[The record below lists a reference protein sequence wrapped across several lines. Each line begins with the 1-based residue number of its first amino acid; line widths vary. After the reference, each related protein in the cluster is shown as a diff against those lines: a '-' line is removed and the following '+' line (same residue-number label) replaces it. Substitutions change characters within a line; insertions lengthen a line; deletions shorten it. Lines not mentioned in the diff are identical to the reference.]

1 MRLLDLPVAR
11 PVLAACVNLLLIAI
25 GVGAALVLPVREY
38 PDIDPPVVS
47 VSVIYR
53 GAPAEVVEREVTKVV
68 EDNLSGIDD
77 IRLIRSLSRDET
89 AQVTVEFRAGANL
102 DAAAADVR
110 DRVSAVRRDL
120 PVGIEEP
127 VIEKASADDFPM
139 MYISVRAERLD
150 PAELTD
156 IADRVMVDALGTV
169 PGVARVQIGGEK
181 RYAMRIW
188 LDRQA
193 MAARGITAGDV
204 AARLRAENLEVPAG
218 RLETGRQEVTLRAV
232 TRFTEP
238 RQFAALV
245 LREGA
250 AATDSA
256 GGTAAVPA
264 FPASSPPATSG
275 RVLLGDVARV
285 EIGVEEYRTGFR
297 LDGRDAISLGVIRQ
311 SNANTLEVARGVREA
326 LERLRPLLPQG
337 IEASIGYDES
347 VFISET
353 LWNVAVTLA
362 QTIGVIVLV
371 IYVFLGSFRA
381 TLIPAA
387 TIPAS
392 VIPAAAVA
400 AGFGYSINVLTVLA
414 VVLAIGLCVDDAVVI
429 LENVRRRQQREKEP
443 AVLAAARAT
452 RQLGAAVFSTA
463 AVLLAVIVPLAFLG
477 GNVGRLFREF
487 AVVLAAIVAASTL
500 SAITLGPMLSARLF
514 RVFDRGEER
523 PGLVARWGSRGLEW
537 IAARYRRG
545 LDASLDHPLV
555 AALSGVALAGL
566 GVAAFLALPSELA
579 PNEDRGAVSV
589 VVEAPEGA
597 SFEQTAEKVAEIE
610 RLLGDYI
617 GEDRPVEQVLAI
629 LVPGRGGTQGPANTA
644 RLILRLKPW
653 DRREMGQVEL
663 QQELQGRL
671 AAIPGVRAFAVNP
684 PKLGQRTRGRQL
696 QFVVSGTQRDEV
708 VAWSRTVLDRAR
720 GMEGLLALDTNYKDS
735 KPQMELRL
743 DRDRASALGVTAQD
757 VGDALGILFGS
768 LEVTRYSDRGEEYE
782 VVLQAR
788 PEDRRAPDDL
798 SNVFVRAR
806 AAGNR
811 LVPLSSVVSAAEVG
825 APRELQRVDRLP
837 AVTVEANL
845 TPALALGDALERL
858 DGIAAAE
865 LPGTAR
871 IRYLGESLDL
881 RETGLTVFLILGMV
895 MVLAYLVLAGQ
906 FESFLHPLVVLATAP
921 LAVAGGLV
929 SLWAFG
935 LTFNIY
941 SQIGMVLLV
950 GLAAKNGILI
960 VEFANQLRDE
970 GKEARGAVTEASA
983 ARLRP
988 ILMTSVAT
996 VIGALPLAF
1005 ASGAGAESQT
1015 ILGLVTTGGLTLGT
1029 LLTLFVVPAL
1039 YLLVA
1044 RVAPS
1049 PGAVAEELRRLEE
1062 APERAGNKAEVPA
1075 GAE

>member
-1 MRLLDLPVAR
+1 MRLLDLPVTR
-11 PVLAACVNLLLIAI
+11 PVLAACLNLLLIAI
-25 GVGAALVLPVREY
+25 GVGAAFTLPVREY

-47 VSVIYR
+47 ISVIYR
-53 GAPAEVVEREVTKVV
+53 GAPAEVVEREVTKIV

-77 IRLIRSLSRDET
+77 VRLIRSQSRDET
-89 AQVTVEFRAGANL
+89 AQITVEFQAGADL
-102 DAAAADVR
+102 DGAAADVR

-120 PVGIEEP
+120 PAGIEDP

-139 MYISVRAERLD
+139 MYLSVRAEKLD

-169 PGVARVQIGGEK
+169 PGVARVQIGGER

-193 MAARGITAGDV
+193 MAARGITAADV
-204 AARLRAENLEVPAG
+204 ADRLRAENLEVPAG
-218 RLETGRQEVTLRAV
+218 RLETGRQEITLRAV

-238 RQFAALV
+238 RQFAELV
-245 LREGA
+245 LREGTPA
-250 AATDSA
+250 APGA
-256 GGTAAVPA
+256 P
-264 FPASSPPATSG
+264 SG
-275 RVLLGDVARV
+275 RVRLGDVARV

-297 LDGRDAISLGVIRQ
+297 LDGQDAISLGVVRQ
-311 SNANTLEVARGVREA
+311 SNANTLEVAQGVRAA
-326 LERLRPLLPQG
+326 LERLRPLLPEG
-337 IEASIGYDES
+337 IQVEIGYDES

-353 LWNVAVTLA
+353 LWNVATTLV
-362 QTIGVIVLV
+362 QTVGVIVFV
-371 IYVFLGSFRA
+371 IYLFLGSFRA
-381 TLIPAA
+381 TIIPAA

-392 VIPAAAVA
+392 IIPAAAVA
-400 AGFGYSINVLTVLA
+400 AAFGYSINVLTILA

-429 LENVRRRQQREKEP
+429 LENVRRRQQQEKEK

-452 RQLGAAVFSTA
+452 RQLGAAVFATS
-463 AVLLAVIVPLAFLG
+463 AVLLAVIVPLGFLQ
-477 GNVGRLFREF
+477 GNIGRLFREF
-487 AVVLAAIVAASTL
+487 AVVLAAIVAVSTL
-500 SAITLGPMLSARLF
+500 SAMTLGPMLSSRLF
-514 RVFDRGEER
+514 RAFDGREEK
-523 PGLVARWGSRGLEW
+523 PGLVARWG
-537 IAARYRRG
+537 ARG
-545 LDASLDHPLV
+545 LDWTAKRYRSGLEASVSHPW
-555 AALSGVALAGL
+555 AAVLAGVVLAGL
-566 GVAAFLALPSELA
+566 GVGAFLSLPSELA
-579 PNEDRGAVSV
+579 PNEDRGAVSI

-597 SFEQTAEKVAEIE
+597 SYEQTTRKVEEIE
-610 RLLGDYI
+610 AMLQAYI
-617 GEDRPVEQVLAI
+617 GEDKPVEQVLGI
-629 LVPGRGGTQGPANTA
+629 VVPGRGGTQGPANTA

-653 DRREMGQVEL
+653 DERETGQVEL
-663 QQELQGRL
+663 QRELQGKL

-684 PKLGQRTRGRQL
+684 PKLGQRTRGRQV
-696 QFVVSGTQRDEV
+696 QFVITGTERRQVIE
-708 VAWSRTVLDRAR
+708 WSRTVLGEAR
-720 GMEGLLALDTNYKDS
+720 SVNGFVALDTNYKDT
-735 KPQMELRL
+735 KPQIELRL
-743 DRDRASALGVTAQD
+743 DRDRASAIGVTAQD
-757 VGDALGILFGS
+757 VGDALQILFGS

-788 PEDRRAPDDL
+788 PEDRRGPEDL
-798 SNVFVRAR
+798 ANVFVRAR
-806 AAGNR
+806 GAGDR
-811 LVPLSSVVSAAEVG
+811 LVPLSAVVTTQEIG

-845 TPALALGDALERL
+845 TPELPLGTALERL
-858 DGIAAAE
+858 DEIAARE
-865 LPGTAR
+865 LPSAAQ
-871 IRYLGESLDL
+871 IRYLGESLDY
-881 RETGLTVFLILGMV
+881 RETGYTVFLILGMV
-895 MVLAYLVLAGQ
+895 LLLAYLVLAGQ

-929 SLWAFG
+929 TLWVFG
-935 LTFNIY
+935 LTLNIY

-960 VEFANQLRDE
+960 VELANQLRDE
-970 GKEARGAVTEASA
+970 GKDAREAVLEASA

-996 VIGALPLAF
+996 VMGALPLAF

-1044 RVAPS
+1044 RSAPS

-1062 APERAGNKAEVPA
+1062 EKPADTPRGERVAPAE
-1075 GAE
+1075 